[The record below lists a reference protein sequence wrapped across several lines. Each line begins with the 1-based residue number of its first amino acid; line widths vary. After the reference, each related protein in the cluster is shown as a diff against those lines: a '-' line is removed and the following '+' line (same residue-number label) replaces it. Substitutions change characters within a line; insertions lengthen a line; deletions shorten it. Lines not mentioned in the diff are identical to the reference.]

1 MEPVSAYRWKGD
13 GEMELRVENAGEG
26 RVVEKGSG
34 GERDERQSLGGGCKR
49 GKQGGCAN
57 TDLFASRCR
66 KGGAFLPAGILYLR
80 GRK

>member
-1 MEPVSAYRWKGD
+1 MEPVSTYRWKGD

-49 GKQGGCAN
+49 G
-57 TDLFASRCR
+57 SREAVQTQTCLQA
-66 KGGAFLPAGILYLR
+66 GAEKE
-80 GRK
+80 GRSCLQVSFI